1 MEGLMIRLTQRK
13 SDEAIWP
20 TAEQMKRLNEHSFL
34 LLSNSHFTTIFF
46 SKSFKHC
53 GNNRLWQHWFG
64 CHSLFAF
71 PFKTFLGAWCGLF
84 SAIHIKSWR
93 KHKSWPLTLSL
104 LEIGRI
110 SDPLRTSGRSSSSIE
125 ICMFVPRNEA
135 LGLVILLQIHPK
147 ITGGAT
153 SFKRDA
159 WVGNR
164 NFKIASCLG
173 IQTLEKSP
181 QKL

>member
-34 LLSNSHFTTIFF
+34 LLSNSHFTTKLFRRVSNTVEIIGIDLDVTHFLP
-46 SKSFKHC
+46 SPLKH
-53 GNNRLWQHWFG
+53 
-64 CHSLFAF
+64 
-71 PFKTFLGAWCGLF
+71 FLGAWCGLF

-110 SDPLRTSGRSSSSIE
+110 SDPLRTSGPSSSSIE

-153 SFKRDA
+153 SFLK
-159 WVGNR
+159 
-164 NFKIASCLG
+164 
-173 IQTLEKSP
+173 EMHE
-181 QKL
+181 